1 MKPTIAS
8 ALLAASLALPAVTTA
23 AAEPAKPAKSTE
35 KSGDEI
41 NSFTCGD
48 LFDLFSAAAPKKG
61 KDPKRLARA
70 QDDVLNFV
78 MWVHGYVSGRDGID
92 FAKRPL
98 NEQGIKQTVDQM
110 ASACQGEPKRLF
122 LEAVKDV
129 K

>member
-1 MKPTIAS
+1 MQPTIAT
-8 ALLAASLALPAVTTA
+8 ALLAASLALPAVATA

-110 ASACQGEPKRLF
+110 ANACKDDPKKLF
-122 LEAVKDV
+122 LDAVKDV

>member
-1 MKPTIAS
+1 MKLALTAC
-8 ALLAASLALPAVTTA
+8 LLAASLALPAA
-23 AAEPAKPAKSTE
+23 AAAPE
-35 KSGDEI
+35 KAPSAGDELATT
-41 NSFTCGD
+41 TCGD
-48 LFDLFSAAAPKKG
+48 LMDLFSAAAPKKG

-98 NEQGIKQTVDQM
+98 NSEGIKQTVGQVAD
-110 ASACQGEPKRLF
+110 ACRADRARLF
-122 LEAVKDV
+122 LDAVKDV

>member
-1 MKPTIAS
+1 LKLAITS
-8 ALLAASLALPAVTTA
+8 ALLAASLALPAVAT

-41 NSFTCGD
+41 LSFTCGD
-48 LFDLFSAAAPKKG
+48 LMDLFSAAAPKKG
-61 KDPKRLARA
+61 KDPRRLARA

-110 ASACQGEPKRLF
+110 ASACQGDPKRLF
-122 LEAVKDV
+122 LDAVKDV

>member
-1 MKPTIAS
+1 MKLTNLPIA
-8 ALLAASLALPAVTTA
+8 ACLLATSLLAPAS
-23 AAEPAKPAKSTE
+23 AAEPAKPTQTK
-35 KSGDEI
+35 GDEI
-41 NSFTCGD
+41 NTFTCGD
-48 LFDLFSAAAPKKG
+48 LIDLFSAAAPKKG

-110 ASACQGEPKRLF
+110 ASACQADPKRLF
-122 LEAVKDV
+122 LDAVKDV

>member
-1 MKPTIAS
+1 LKLALIAT
-8 ALLAASLALPAVTTA
+8 LLATTLALPAS
-23 AAEPAKPAKSTE
+23 AAEPAKPAKVTSA
-35 KSGDEI
+35 GDELATT
-41 NSFTCGD
+41 TCGD
-48 LFDLFSAAAPKKG
+48 LMDLFSAAAPKKG

-98 NEQGIKQTVDQM
+98 NEDGIKQTVAQVAD
-110 ASACQGEPKRLF
+110 ACRADKAKLF
-122 LEAVKDV
+122 LDAVKNV